1 MVKGSAN
8 FETRIGSRYLVQP
21 GRRWNHRDNVAN
33 NCKVQSRLLAGSVV
47 ARRFVAVGVSGV
59 KFGCPTLTGVAGI
72 YNQLKKA
79 PLRGWDRRTGG
90 PFSGRYG
97 AKSE

>member
-8 FETRIGSRYLVQP
+8 FETGIGSRYLVRP
-21 GRRWNHRDNVAN
+21 GRRWNHRDNVAS
-33 NCKVQSRLLAGSVV
+33 NCEVQSRLLAGSVV

-59 KFGCPTLTGVAGI
+59 NFGGHAVAGVAGI

-90 PFSGRYG
+90 PFSGRYMP
-97 AKSE
+97 